1 MNKSLAFRNKLYL
14 FLSLVFCF
22 FILLYLVYFLIN
34 GDRGLI
40 SFYKIKNQ
48 QNELQNE
55 LKQTKLKNDLFVDRV
70 KRLQANTIDLD
81 YLDEQIRLNTGYV
94 SDNELFISLEDN

>member
-14 FLSLVFCF
+14 FLSLVFSF
-22 FILLYLVYFLIN
+22 LILLYLIYFLIN
-34 GDRGLI
+34 GERGMI
-40 SFYKIKNQ
+40 SFYTIKNQ

-55 LKQTKLKNDLFVDRV
+55 LKKIKLKNDLLADRV
-70 KRLQANTIDLD
+70 KRLKANTIDLD

>member
-22 FILLYLVYFLIN
+22 LILLYLFYFLIN

-48 QNELQNE
+48 QSELQNE
-55 LKQTKLKNDLFVDRV
+55 LKLIKIKNDLFIDRV

-94 SDNELFISLEDN
+94 SDNELFISLDDN

>member
-55 LKQTKLKNDLFVDRV
+55 LKQIKLKNDLFIDRV

-94 SDNELFISLEDN
+94 SDNELFISLDDN

>member
-40 SFYKIKNQ
+40 SFYKINNQ

-55 LKQTKLKNDLFVDRV
+55 LKQINLKNDLFVDRV